1 MPGPKK
7 KSLDD
12 LVTEAGNEVL
22 GRNDSAAP
30 PKSSMSE
37 EELLATFGESEK
49 KKIFSAYFYRPSEA
63 SSGGEQTVP
72 GIRERFQA
80 AKKRIWEWLLKPV
93 F

>member
-1 MPGPKK
+1 MPDPKK

-22 GRNDSAAP
+22 GRNDSKTP

-49 KKIFSAYFYRPSEA
+49 KNLLSLLLQAFRSLLKRRTA
-63 SSGGEQTVP
+63 SSQN
-72 GIRERFQA
+72 
-80 AKKRIWEWLLKPV
+80 
-93 F
+93 